1 MAPKLHL
8 RFQGLNTKSRANYR
22 RALLRFFAFLKR
34 ENLCIPDSVRELDRT
49 LGEFMNESFQEG
61 DSPGY
66 AGAAVSALKRF
77 LPRLRSRLYT
87 ATQLYSNWIKVLKFT
102 NPAAP
107 RPFLGSSSRL
117 WRAWRF
123 LCDSGAWPLHC
134 CFSSS
139 FFFVPLRFTG

>member
-34 ENLCIPDSVRELDRT
+34 ENLCIPNSVSELDRT

-77 LPRLRSRLYT
+77 LPPLRSRLYRFIPT
-87 ATQLYSNWIKVLKFT
+87 GLKFT

-107 RPFLGSSSRL
+107 RRFLGNSSKL
-117 WRAWRF
+117 WQAWRF
-123 LCDSGAWPLHC
+123 LWGSGDWPLHC
-134 CFSSS
+134 
-139 FFFVPLRFTG
+139 